1 MNIYCVF
8 GDYFITKTSCIPCD
22 EKLGFEFVSLGMQDE
37 LFFIPLKPQL

>member
-8 GDYFITKTSCIPCD
+8 VGLFHNKTSCIPRD